1 MKISDATNIGIPR
14 INEPLLGVN
23 SLSKNEIDISELDIM
38 HALLISTKTDGQRFL
53 LDNDLTTAG
62 REEHAGI
69 FLDDPSVSRRH
80 AEFTR
85 IGTKFYVEDVGSL
98 NGTYV
103 NEQLQELKCLLKNG
117 DEVQIGR
124 FRLLFIQKQE

>member
-14 INEPLLGVN
+14 INEPLLGTG
-23 SLSKNEIDISELDIM
+23 SIIKTQIDITDLDIK
-38 HALLISTKTDGQRFL
+38 HALLISVKTDGQRFL
-53 LDNDLTTAG
+53 LDGDLATAG
-62 REEHAGI
+62 REENADI

-85 IGTKFYVEDVGSL
+85 IGTSFYIEDVGSL

-103 NEQLQELKCLLKNG
+103 NGQLQELKCLLKNG

-124 FRLLFIQKQE
+124 FKLIFTQNKQ

>member
-14 INEPLLGVN
+14 INEPLLGTN
-23 SLSKNEIDISELDIM
+23 PMAKGQIDIGELDVKR
-38 HALLISTKTDGQRFL
+38 ALLISMKTDEQRFL
-53 LDNDLTTAG
+53 LDDDLTTAG
-62 REEHAGI
+62 REGNAGI

-103 NEQLQELKCLLKNG
+103 NEQLQEARYPLNNG

-124 FRLLFIQKQE
+124 FRLLFVQKQQ